1 MAFMPIDGRNVAY
14 RLLGGE
20 ALPLVVMAHPLG
32 MTQAVWDVL
41 LSALVGHYRILTW
54 DLPGHGASAA
64 WPQAAGELTAE
75 RMAAGGLGLG
85 GQAGATPFHF
95 VGTSIGG
102 SIGQQLLT
110 QAPERL
116 LSVMLTNTGAVIG
129 SPENWAERARRVRR
143 EGLAAMAAE
152 IVPRWFAPDLLAA
165 QPALSAGWQ
174 TQLA

>member
-1 MAFMPIDGRNVAY
+1 
-14 RLLGGE
+14 GGE

-32 MTQAVWDVL
+32 MTQAVGDVL

-64 WPQAAGELTAE
+64 WPQAAGGLTAE
-75 RMAAGGLGLG
+75 RMAAAVVALVA
-85 GQAGATPFHF
+85 QAGATQCHF
-95 VGTSIGG
+95 VVTSIGG
-102 SIGQQLLT
+102 SSGQRFVT

-116 LSVMLTNTGAVIG
+116 LSVMLTNTGAVVG

-152 IVPRWFAPDLLAA
+152 IVPRGFAPDVLAA